1 MDRDRSGTGMSALRF
16 LFLTFLLAVDSVFSA
31 EGQRIRAEA
40 GQDSVTLPCG
50 AGEETQITVVG
61 WIRLDLDPDVLHYI
75 DGHFESDHQHPSF
88 RNRVDLQ
95 DRQMKDGNVSLIL
108 KDVTINDT
116 GTYLCIV
123 TQGEDRRLI
132 SSIYLD
138 VVSGQRIRA
147 EAGQDS
153 VTLPCGAGKE
163 TQIRAVEWSR
173 PDLYPDYVVL
183 YYIDGLFESD
193 HQHPSFRNRVDLQDR
208 QMKDGNVSL
217 ILKNVTLDDTGIYLC
232 ARVTDTN
239 LKLDLISSIYLDV
252 SLPAGKLSRDEELRR
267 QRDLLSGLAAVVV
280 ILVSIVYIYWSWGK
294 HWRQKKLEGEV
305 RELQNK
311 LRAAEQRLMETA
323 RLDLQL
329 SDAKME
335 AERHKRELQRVKVEL
350 EEQTK
355 GVNLQLKDAKME
367 AERHKKELQRVKAE
381 LEEQTGQL
389 IQDLKDAEMEI
400 RSTKRELQMQ
410 KTELETTKTELQRVK
425 AELEEKNQPSQELE
439 DAEMKAE

>member
-138 VVSGQRIRA
+138 VVS
-147 EAGQDS
+147 
-153 VTLPCGAGKE
+153 
-163 TQIRAVEWSR
+163 
-173 PDLYPDYVVL
+173 
-183 YYIDGLFESD
+183 
-193 HQHPSFRNRVDLQDR
+193 
-208 QMKDGNVSL
+208 
-217 ILKNVTLDDTGIYLC
+217 
-232 ARVTDTN
+232 
-239 LKLDLISSIYLDV
+239 
-252 SLPAGKLSRDEELRR
+252 AGKLSRDEELRR